1 LIVVYFDHNLLWLKL
16 LLKYRSAQLTR
27 WSILISSSLPE
38 VYCVSDSP
46 HKTKTIESEIEER
59 KWVWVY
65 IYIYILENG
74 ELVNKPAAVFLL

>member
-1 LIVVYFDHNLLWLKL
+1 
-16 LLKYRSAQLTR
+16 
-27 WSILISSSLPE
+27 
-38 VYCVSDSP
+38 VSDSP